1 MEAKAMQP
9 SPKVRVSAASS
20 RHAAEEHGSGV
31 YSMHPFPQAQ
41 PEPHQQDWLQKL
53 TTAHS
58 FFCAEALHL
67 KITEC
72 PGDDDDD
79 VMPGVV

>member
-20 RHAAEEHGSGV
+20 RNAAEDNGGV
-31 YSMHPFPQAQ
+31 LAMHAFPQAQ
-41 PEPHQQDWLQKL
+41 AEPHQQDWLQKL
-53 TTAHS
+53 VIAPS
-58 FFCAEALHL
+58 FFCTEALHL

-72 PGDDDDD
+72 PADDDD